1 MMVDKRNGT
10 RYMGP
15 TSDLIKRV
23 WAHKNSLIPG
33 FTAKHNVHM
42 LVDDEVHETDVEA
55 ARREQ
60 RFKNWSRLWTL
71 NLIENINPE
80 WRDRYEDICR

>member
-1 MMVDKRNGT
+1 MADKRNGR
-10 RYMGP
+10 RYTGS

-23 WAHKNSLIPG
+23 WEDKNRLIPA
-33 FTAKHNVHM
+33 FTAKYNVQM

-55 ARREQ
+55 TRHEK

-71 NLIENINPE
+71 NLIENLNPE
-80 WRDRYEDICR
+80 WRDRYEDICC